1 MSPHSGAVRAEGKGH
16 ANMTRKRLTLLAPLV
31 AVGLVVAAC
40 GEDPGGGGETEEFAR
55 SATLYTGGAQWGA
68 YTDFNPNNSGE
79 VTFLRGFIYET
90 LFEFDP
96 NTAELSPWLAESG
109 EWTSDNE
116 YQVVL
121 REGITWH
128 DGEALTADDV
138 VFTFDLRTEDG
149 VEFGELADWLESVEA
164 VDERTVLFTFSDAR
178 KGQWDNVLYS
188 RQIVPQHTW
197 EAKVAEIGQVD
208 GADIVVGSGP
218 YTYHSHDDTRLR
230 YARYD
235 DWWGTEALGLE
246 MQAQWV
252 VDFANESNETAVNQ
266 LVQNE
271 LDLSNF
277 FLPNITELPGF
288 GDTITTY
295 LSQAPYMLSAN
306 TAALI
311 PNNASGA
318 TADPALRRALAF
330 AINTQDIVDTAY
342 GGIVQAADPT
352 GLLPLWQEQGMVDDA
367 VVAEHGFSYDPAQA
381 EQILDDAGYTL
392 DGDVRVTPDGEPL
405 ELTLN
410 VQQGWTDWEL
420 AAEIIAESA
429 QAVGINVTV
438 EPTDPA
444 ELDVLRDEGNYD
456 LVIDNQDGIDNHP
469 YTKYYYLYRLPVEE
483 VQPHRDNPQRHE
495 NEQAWELTQ
504 ELATLSIG
512 DPATQARFDEILSEL
527 QEIALT
533 DMPVIPMWFNGAWSQ
548 VNNTTWT
555 NWPSDAPETP
565 DTWPITWAGYAQMGG
580 IRTLAEIQPA
590 GG

>member
-1 MSPHSGAVRAEGKGH
+1 
-16 ANMTRKRLTLLAPLV
+16 MTRKRLILLAPLV

-40 GEDPGGGGETEEFAR
+40 AEDTGGGGSTQEFAR
-55 SATLYTGGAQWGA
+55 DQTLYVGGAQWGA

-79 VTFLRGFIYET
+79 VTFLRGFVYET

-96 NTAELSPWLAESG
+96 NTAQLSPWLAESG
-109 EWTSDNE
+109 EWISDNE

-121 REGITWH
+121 REGITWQ
-128 DGEALTADDV
+128 DGQPMTADDV

-149 VEFGELADWLESVEA
+149 VEFGELADWLETAEA
-164 VDERTVLFTFSDAR
+164 VDDRTVLFTFSDPR
-178 KGQWDNVLYS
+178 RGQWDNVLYS

-197 EAKVAEIGQVD
+197 EAKVPTIGEAD
-208 GADIVVGSGP
+208 GADIVIGSGP
-218 YTYHSHDDTRLR
+218 YRYHSHDDTRLR
-230 YARYD
+230 YERSD

-246 MQAQWV
+246 MQPRWV
-252 VDFANESNETAVNQ
+252 VDFANDSNETAVNQ
-266 LVQNE
+266 IVQNE

-311 PNNASGA
+311 PNNQSGP

-330 AINTQDIVDTAY
+330 AINTQEIVDTAY
-342 GGIVQAADPT
+342 GGIVQAAHPT
-352 GLLPLWQEQGMVDDA
+352 GLLPLWTQQQGMVDEA
-367 VVAEHGFSYDPAQA
+367 VVTEHGFSYDPAQA

-392 DGDVRVTPDGEPL
+392 DGEFRTTPAGEPM

-410 VQQGWTDWEL
+410 VQAGWTDWEL
-420 AAEIIAESA
+420 ASEIIAESA
-429 QAVGINVTV
+429 QAVGLNVVV
-438 EPTDPA
+438 EPIDPA
-444 ELDVLRDEGNYD
+444 EIDVIRDEGNYD

-469 YTKYYYLYRLPVEE
+469 YTHAYYLYRLPIED
-483 VQPHRDNPQRHE
+483 VQPHRDNPQRYE
-495 NEQAWELTQ
+495 NEEAWELTQ
-504 ELATLSIG
+504 ELGSLSVG
-512 DPATQARFDEILSEL
+512 DPETQARFEEIMSRLE
-527 QEIALT
+527 EISLT
-533 DMPVIPMWFNGAWSQ
+533 EMPVIPMWYNGLWSQ

-565 DTWPITWAGYAQMGG
+565 DTWPSTWAGMAQMGG
-580 IRTLAEIQPA
+580 IRTLAAIQPA
-590 GG
+590 G